1 VKLISNRLI
10 RFHIMLIAVIG
21 GVSFLAYLNVIYSAA
36 QTNRKDIDY
45 LAHVGYPALDRIG
58 IVLQQLP
65 QLREKMTSA
74 IGLGDMFLLEDADNQ
89 VRDLRQ
95 SLSEIRGAQP
105 RFSGEVDIAMM
116 TMDRYHQASRQLAL
130 SLLDRPLHDNQI
142 KEQTD
147 SINRLYRDVEE
158 RLLQLQHVVR
168 DDYQGTLNTVS
179 AGLDRSISVGL
190 TLGIATV
197 VVLVAFS
204 ALVSARVAR
213 TVQHSDRLKDEFLA
227 NVSHELRTPMHG
239 IRGALELMDTQ
250 TMSAEQ
256 RQYWRAAGDAAE
268 DMVRLV
274 NDMLD
279 FTDLQSGDLSHIE
292 RAFNL
297 RQLVVGLAERYQ
309 GLCQRKGLAFYFSED
324 DTIDV
329 DLVGDDQRIA
339 HVVAHLLDN
348 ALKFTDTGSI
358 RFAVHGDDSRNRNHD
373 YALRFIVSDTGPGI
387 PQGSLDMVFKPFR
400 QLDGSHTRQYGGI
413 GIGLPMCKQIV
424 EMMGGALHYSHA
436 PDHGSILT
444 VSIPLS
450 RARSESPQA
459 ESGLL
464 TAGGAS
470 GPTRSGQTR
479 VLVVEDNKV
488 NQMVL
493 KGFLQRL
500 DCHVLTAANGR
511 EAIDIV
517 TSEPVDLIL
526 MDCQMP
532 VLDGYE
538 ATRLIRRLPEPMN
551 RIPIVAVTANAH
563 ESDRKHC
570 LDCGMDDYLKK
581 PVDFDTIRRR
591 IDRIRSPLALVK
603 S

>member
-1 VKLISNRLI
+1 MKLISNRLI

-21 GVSFLAYLNVIYSAA
+21 GTSFLAYLNIIYSSA
-36 QTNRKDIDY
+36 QTNRKDIDS
-45 LAHVGYPALDRIG
+45 LAHVGYPALDKIG
-58 IVLQQLP
+58 AVVQQLP

-74 IGLGDMFLLEDADNQ
+74 IGLGDMFLLEDVDNQ
-89 VRDLRQ
+89 VRNLRQ
-95 SLSEIRGAQP
+95 SLGDIRGAQP
-105 RFSGEVDIAMM
+105 RFSGEVDIALLML
-116 TMDRYHQASRQLAL
+116 DRYHQASRQLAL
-130 SLLDRPLHDNQI
+130 GLLDKPMRDDQI
-142 KEQTD
+142 KEQTE
-147 SINRLYRDVEE
+147 SINLLYRDVDE
-158 RLLQLQHVVR
+158 RFLQLQHAMR
-168 DDYQGTLNTVS
+168 EDYRGTLNTVS
-179 AGLDRSISVGL
+179 ANLDRSIRVGL
-190 TLGIATV
+190 ILGLATV

-213 TVQHSDRLKDEFLA
+213 TVRDSERLKDEFLA
-227 NVSHELRTPMHG
+227 TVSHELRTPMHG
-239 IRGALELMDTQ
+239 IKGALELLDVQAM
-250 TMSAEQ
+250 APEQ
-256 RQYWRAAGDAAE
+256 RQYWRAAGDAAD
-268 DMVRLV
+268 DMLRLV

-292 RAFNL
+292 RTFNL
-297 RQLVVGLAERYQ
+297 RQLVTGLAERYQ
-309 GLCQRKGLAFYFSED
+309 GLCHRKGLAFYFSED
-324 DTIDV
+324 DSIDV
-329 DLVGDDQRIA
+329 ELVGDDQRIA

-348 ALKFTDTGSI
+348 ALKFTDAGSI
-358 RFAVHGDDSRNRNHD
+358 RFAVHGDDARGRNHD
-373 YALRFIVSDTGPGI
+373 YVVRFIVSDTGPGI
-387 PQGSLDMVFKPFR
+387 PQGSLDSMFKPFR

-424 EMMGGALHYSHA
+424 EMMNGALHYSHA

-450 RARSESPQA
+450 RARQESMRMDSSAAPGK
-459 ESGLL
+459 S
-464 TAGGAS
+464 TA
-470 GPTRSGQTR
+470 GQTR

-511 EAIDIV
+511 EAVDV
-517 TSEPVDLIL
+517 VSSESIDLIL

-538 ATRLIRRLPEPMN
+538 ATKLIRQLPEPMS

-570 LDCGMDDYLKK
+570 LECGMDDYLKK